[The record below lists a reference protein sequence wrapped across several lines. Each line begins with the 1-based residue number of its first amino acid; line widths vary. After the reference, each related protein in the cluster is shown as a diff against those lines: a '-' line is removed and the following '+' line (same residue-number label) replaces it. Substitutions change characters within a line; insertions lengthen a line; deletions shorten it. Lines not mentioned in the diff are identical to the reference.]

1 MVVSPIQSMEF
12 GQMQNLKILAGVT
25 IVSIALVSPAY
36 SHPGSNQNGA
46 GTRPISDLIIHAAGE
61 GSYGYDNIKFKT
73 AEGAVLCA
81 SPLDIKEAVVA
92 ISDPSWLKSLNC
104 LLAPAGLDV
113 LKIEPIENSR
123 TEPWKVRLRLPSG
136 AGVTLWGYIFAFT
149 LPNGAKITY

>member
-1 MVVSPIQSMEF
+1 MR
-12 GQMQNLKILAGVT
+12 NLKILAGVT
-25 IVSIALVSPAY
+25 IVSITLVSPGY
-36 SHPGSNQNGA
+36 GHPEANQNGA
-46 GTRPISDLIIHAAGE
+46 GTRRVSDLVIHVAGE
-61 GSYGYDNIKFKT
+61 GNYGYDNIKFKT
-73 AEGAVLCA
+73 ADGAVLCA